1 MTPYPEWLYILSWAY
16 LSGSFVCALMIVID
30 ELRRPQKL
38 MIMNF
43 VWPITA
49 LYLGP
54 AALWG
59 YFRSGLKMTRQ
70 HHQQMQR
77 EIQAELQA
85 EGGNRPAISSKSV
98 QVAPTREQV
107 AVATTHCG
115 AGCTLGDI
123 IAEWWVFAM
132 ALTFA
137 GGEFQTRLVMDFI
150 LAWIFGIVFQ
160 YMTIVPIRRLS
171 FGKGLFQ
178 AIRAD
183 TLVIILFEIG
193 LFAWMTFT
201 HYVLFPGPHLKP
213 TETVFWFMMQVG
225 MIIGFFASYPVNS
238 FLLKIGWKEKM
249 PQDEYE
255 MERKMREEQVR
266 SSRAA

>member
-59 YFRSGLKMTRQ
+59 YFRSGLKMAKRR
-70 HHQQMQR
+70 HQQMLH
-77 EIQAELQA
+77 EVQAELHVEPQRRRMVSDESA
-85 EGGNRPAISSKSV
+85 RS
-98 QVAPTREQV
+98 APTREQV

-137 GGEFQTRLVMDFI
+137 GGEFQTRLVMDFV
-150 LAWIFGIVFQ
+150 LAWTFGILFQ

-193 LFAWMTFT
+193 LFAWMSLS

-213 TETVFWFMMQVG
+213 SQAVFW
-225 MIIGFFASYPVNS
+225 
-238 FLLKIGWKEKM
+238 
-249 PQDEYE
+249 
-255 MERKMREEQVR
+255 
-266 SSRAA
+266 

>member
-1 MTPYPEWLYILSWAY
+1 
-16 LSGSFVCALMIVID
+16 
-30 ELRRPQKL
+30 
-38 MIMNF
+38 
-43 VWPITA
+43 
-49 LYLGP
+49 
-54 AALWG
+54 
-59 YFRSGLKMTRQ
+59 
-70 HHQQMQR
+70 MQR
-77 EIQAELQA
+77 EVQAELQA

-98 QVAPTREQV
+98 QIAPTREQV

-123 IAEWWVFAM
+123 IAEWWVFAVP
-132 ALTFA
+132 LTFA
-137 GGEFQTRLVMDFI
+137 GGEFQTRLVMDFM
-150 LAWIFGIVFQ
+150 LAWTFGIVFQ
-160 YMTIVPIRRLS
+160 YMTIVPLRRLS

-193 LFAWMTFT
+193 LFAWMSLT

-213 TETVFWFMMQVG
+213 SEAVFWFMMQVG

-249 PQDEYE
+249 PQDKHE
-255 MERKMREEQVR
+255 MEWKMREKQTPR
-266 SSRAA
+266 FRAA